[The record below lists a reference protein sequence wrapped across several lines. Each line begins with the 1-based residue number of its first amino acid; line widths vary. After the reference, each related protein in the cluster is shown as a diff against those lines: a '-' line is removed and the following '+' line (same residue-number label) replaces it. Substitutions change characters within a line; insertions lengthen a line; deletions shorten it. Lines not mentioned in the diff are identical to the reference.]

1 MTEHTNIPAAESPNA
16 EEQFFDFRN
25 LLQLLFRHW
34 LWFLVSVF
42 ACLVVAY
49 VYLRYQAPVYQATAS
64 VLIKEQD
71 PRSKAMVGI
80 NGALG
85 TLQNVGGFSMTS
97 SFYNEVEII
106 RSRSLVRQVVSDLGL
121 YVQTELERPFGY
133 NVPLY
138 RQSPV
143 VVSLTPEEADRLP
156 GTVRLHLRYTPSGH
170 LYARA
175 EYPQETTRQ
184 VIEKEFSALPAVWP
198 TPVGAFRFSADSAAI
213 AGWNRENDLNL
224 RTTVNPPARVAA
236 AYLGNLSAEPT
247 SKTTTVVRLAVRNT
261 SPRRGVDFLNRL
273 IAVYNE
279 ETNNEKNEVARKSAE
294 FIDERIAI
302 INQELG
308 STENQLADF
317 KQRSGLTNLTSDAQ
331 LALSESSRYEQQRI
345 ENATQISL
353 VQFLDNYLNDPK
365 NNNEVIPANVGL
377 KDNNLT
383 SVIDQYNQL
392 IIERNRLLRTS
403 SESNPAVVN
412 LNTGIEAMRASV
424 QTTVRSVLKGLQI
437 AQTDISRQSNKYR
450 SRISA
455 APQQEKEFVTISRQQ
470 EIKAQLYTILLQ
482 KREENAITLAATA
495 NNGRVIEEASADF
508 TTRVAPRGS
517 LILLAAFLLGLS
529 LPVAFY
535 YLRELLRTR
544 IENRADIERL
554 TRVPLL
560 SELPRCSMPQGH
572 AIVVQENRNDL
583 MEEIFRDLRTNLLF
597 LLEPKEQVILFTS
610 TQPGEG
616 KSFLAANT
624 AVSLAL
630 LGKKV
635 ILLGLDIRKPGLNRA
650 FGFTRRSQ
658 GITNYLSDPEH
669 TDPADLIIRSY
680 ISPNLHI
687 LPGGPVPPNP
697 TELVSR
703 PSLKTLIETFRT
715 QYDYILLD
723 TAPIG
728 IVTDTDII
736 ARCADLC
743 LYVCRAGVT
752 PKSGFAYINTLSTKP
767 GFPKLATVLNGVDF
781 SKRRYTPGSKYGYG
795 YGYDEQNKKRKS

>member
-1 MTEHTNIPAAESPNA
+1 M
-16 EEQFFDFRN
+16 
-25 LLQLLFRHW
+25 
-34 LWFLVSVF
+34 
-42 ACLVVAY
+42 
-49 VYLRYQAPVYQATAS
+49 
-64 VLIKEQD
+64 
-71 PRSKAMVGI
+71 
-80 NGALG
+80 
-85 TLQNVGGFSMTS
+85 
-97 SFYNEVEII
+97 
-106 RSRSLVRQVVSDLGL
+106 
-121 YVQTELERPFGY
+121 
-133 NVPLY
+133 
-138 RQSPV
+138 
-143 VVSLTPEEADRLP
+143 
-156 GTVRLHLRYTPSGH
+156 
-170 LYARA
+170 
-175 EYPQETTRQ
+175 
-184 VIEKEFSALPAVWP
+184 
-198 TPVGAFRFSADSAAI
+198 
-213 AGWNRENDLNL
+213 
-224 RTTVNPPARVAA
+224 
-236 AYLGNLSAEPT
+236 
-247 SKTTTVVRLAVRNT
+247 
-261 SPRRGVDFLNRL
+261 
-273 IAVYNE
+273 
-279 ETNNEKNEVARKSAE
+279 
-294 FIDERIAI
+294 
-302 INQELG
+302 
-308 STENQLADF
+308 
-317 KQRSGLTNLTSDAQ
+317 
-331 LALSESSRYEQQRI
+331 
-345 ENATQISL
+345 
-353 VQFLDNYLNDPK
+353 
-365 NNNEVIPANVGL
+365 GL

-517 LILLAAFLLGLS
+517 LILLAAFLLGLG
-529 LPVAFY
+529 LPVAFC

-583 MEEIFRDLRTNLLF
+583 MEEVFRDLRTNLLF

-650 FGFTRRSQ
+650 FGFTRRTQ
-658 GITNYLSDPEH
+658 GITNYLSDPDH
-669 TDPADLIIRSY
+669 TDPADLIIRSDV
-680 ISPNLHI
+680 SPNLHI

-703 PSLKTLIETFRT
+703 PVLKTLIETFRA
-715 QYDYILLD
+715 QYDYVLLD

-752 PKSGFAYINTLSTKP
+752 PKSGFAYINTLRAQP